1 MKKKILLIED
11 DLDLTNLIKFKFEKE
26 CFSFYSIQDC
36 NNIVKKVSNISPDMI
51 LLDINIHEWNG
62 FDICRELKAKESLQQ
77 IPVLFL
83 TEKSDDLNVITGLE
97 LGAADYLPKPFSIDI
112 LFARV
117 RKVFRENSQQ
127 NLTKHSRN
135 KTLNELSID
144 SDKHQVF
151 LHGDE
156 IDLNHSEFKL
166 LNHLT
171 AKPGWVFNRVQL
183 IDAIRGD
190 GYVVTDRIIDVVIVS
205 LRKKLKDYG
214 EYIETIRGVGYR
226 FKLKS

>member
-1 MKKKILLIED
+1 MKKKVLLIED
-11 DLDLTNLIKFKFEKE
+11 DLDLTNLIKFKFEQE
-26 CFSFYSIQDC
+26 NYLFYSIQDC
-36 NNIVKKVSNISPDMI
+36 NNIVKKVSNIAPDMI

-62 FDICRELKAKESLQQ
+62 FDICRELKAKETLQQ
-77 IPVLFL
+77 IPILFL
-83 TEKSDDLNVITGLE
+83 TAKSDDTSTITGLE
-97 LGAADYLPKPFSIDI
+97 LGATDYLPKPFSIDV

-117 RKVFRENSQQ
+117 RKVFRENSEQ
-127 NLTKHSRN
+127 NLTKRSRN
-135 KTLNELSID
+135 KTLKELTID
-144 SDKHQVF
+144 ADKHQVF
-151 LHGDE
+151 LYGNE

-205 LRKKLKDYG
+205 LRKKMQDYG

-226 FKLKS
+226 FKLQS